1 MNEQV
6 INPHPTKQAKVA
18 PDQGVSKPYATL
30 DMASHSIRSQS
41 SMGKGVRLCADEKLL
56 GMGKMLHKS
65 CGIQAETPWREL
77 YIDLQ
82 KELAATQR
90 RCANQIDGITRAYEE
105 KLEAE
110 RKESQK
116 QAEVGY
122 EQAYQIILD
131 LQNRL
136 KEAQNGPKNEV
147 AG

>member
-1 MNEQV
+1 MN
-6 INPHPTKQAKVA
+6 K
-18 PDQGVSKPYATL
+18 
-30 DMASHSIRSQS
+30 R
-41 SMGKGVRLCADEKLL
+41 VRPCADEKLL
-56 GMGKMLHKS
+56 GMKS

-90 RCANQIDGITRAYEE
+90 HCANQIDGITRAYEE

-110 RKESQK
+110 RKASQEQTEK
-116 QAEVGY
+116 GY

-131 LQNRL
+131 LQKRL

>member
-1 MNEQV
+1 MNEQA
-6 INPHPTKQAKVA
+6 INPHPIKQAKVA
-18 PDQGVSKPYATL
+18 PDQGTSKPYASL
-30 DMASHSIRSQS
+30 DMASHSIRSMS
-41 SMGKGVRLCADEKLL
+41 SMSKKVRPCADEKLL
-56 GMGKMLHKS
+56 NMKMKS

-116 QAEVGY
+116 QAETGY

-136 KEAQNGPKNEV
+136 EEAQNGPKNEV